1 MKGLALHASSVLPHG
16 DSSAGD
22 ASASSASVI
31 LASLMNQKMGRVCK
45 PYSCAGVCQR
55 TASFAASCEK
65 IHPLVA
71 GAGRTPSD
79 LTVEHRSDILQ
90 LTIFN
95 GPKIIVQ
102 LGREALMNLGKRI
115 QDLRRRR
122 GLTTGELAARVQV
135 TSGFISQLEHSKTDP
150 SLQTL
155 QRVAAALQVPL
166 SRLLLDDEIKPQVVR
181 KDERHVIHAGNGGPR
196 ASILSPLPSR
206 QLELVLLELPPGGV
220 PWTKGQFHDGHE
232 CHLVVQGKVRASY
245 GGERY
250 LLDEGDS
257 IFWDGAAPRGLEN
270 VGDEVAQ
277 IVMALTPPALLPLE
291 QLGSGKRT
299 ETGT

>member
-1 MKGLALHASSVLPHG
+1 LKCLALHASSVLPHG

-22 ASASSASVI
+22 ASASAALVT

-45 PYSCAGVCQR
+45 PYSHAGVCQR
-55 TASFAASCEK
+55 TASFAASCER
-65 IHPLVA
+65 IQSLVA
-71 GAGRTPSD
+71 GAGRTPGD
-79 LTVEHRSDILQ
+79 LTGEHRSDILQ

-95 GPKIIVQ
+95 GSKIIVQ
-102 LGREALMNLGKRI
+102 LDREALMNLGKRI

-166 SRLLLDDEIKPQVVR
+166 SCLLLDDEIKPQVVR

-257 IFWDGAAPRGLEN
+257 IFWDGAAPHGLEN